1 MDAIL
6 LDFCKA
12 WQTFDADL
20 IVKHL
25 DDSFVY
31 DSQWVFSSLD
41 RDQYIDYIRG
51 KFQTLRSKN
60 IYIEVSIVDD
70 PYLGNSM
77 LRLIQNGET
86 CFYRIKVHD
95 NKVIKGDL
103 CMF

>member
-1 MDAIL
+1 MNSIL
-6 LDFCKA
+6 LDFFFF
-12 WQTFDADL
+12 WQPFYADL
-20 IVKHL
+20 IITHF

-41 RDQYIDYIRG
+41 RDQYIDYIIG